1 MLVVLIRLILKQ
13 DAVPDVPMRPEEPIS
28 RVARSR
34 TVRQVMR
41 GESFVGFVFVCVG
54 YGFYGSLYC
63 IIFLPTDKLRSVS
76 HLCLCGIRFYLSFF
90 CIQIHCHICVGVG

>member
-41 GESFVGFVFVCVG
+41 GESFVGMVLFLFAWAM
-54 YGFYGSLYC
+54 GFMVHYIVLY
-63 IIFLPTDKLRSVS
+63 
-76 HLCLCGIRFYLSFF
+76 FYLQTS
-90 CIQIHCHICVGVG
+90 CAQ